1 MLSEIEI
8 DKMVV
13 RENLA
18 LWFLNLNLNFVL
30 LAKEAIRIADK
41 LYCENEV
48 DQLYEHLKPYES
60 SNNSEIIWRLARA
73 TCDKA
78 KSTSD
83 PALRKKLMYEAF
95 GYAEKA
101 LSLGKD
107 KDFACHKVT
116 SLLKSCTCFFSF
128 NL

>member
-1 MLSEIEI
+1 MGF
-8 DKMVV
+8 K
-13 RENLA
+13 
-18 LWFLNLNLNFVL
+18 NLNLNFVL
-30 LAKEAIRIADK
+30 LLLDMKAIHIADK
-41 LYCENEV
+41 LYGENEV
-48 DQLYEHLKPYES
+48 DQLYEHLKLYED

-83 PALRKKLMYEAF
+83 PSLRKKLMYEAF

-107 KDFACHKVT
+107 INFACHKVT
-116 SLLKSCTCFFSF
+116 SLLKSCACFFSIY
-128 NL
+128 L